1 MTATHDM
8 NKIRNIGICAHI
20 DAGKTTTTERILFYT
35 GKAYKI
41 GEVHEGTA
49 VMDWMVQEQER
60 GITITSAATKCH
72 WLDCDINIID
82 TPGHV
87 DFTAEVERSLRVLDG
102 AVVVFCAV
110 AGVQP
115 QSETVWRQAN
125 KYRVPRIA
133 FVNKM
138 DRIGA
143 NFEKVVGQ
151 VKEKLNANPLPL
163 VLPIGAEDSFKG
175 HIDLLTMKAH
185 IWDEDAV
192 KSHGAEFKK
201 VDIPS
206 EYLEQ
211 AKSARESLIDTL
223 SAYDDEILELA
234 LEEKEVPLEL
244 LRKAI
249 RKATVENKIVPML
262 CGSAFKNKGVQDLLD
277 SVAYYLPS
285 PLDIPP
291 AIGYKRG
298 THEEV
303 DIVSDPEGQFSALVF
318 KIATDPHVGKL
329 CYMRIY
335 SGSIESGKVVY
346 NVTRE
351 GRKER
356 IGRLLQMHANQR
368 QDIPRASAGDIVAV
382 VGLKQVATGDTL
394 ASAPDQPTLEKI
406 TFPDT
411 VISVAIEPKTQ
422 GDLSHLTEVLEALM
436 NEDPTFKAKIDADTG
451 ETLISGMGEL
461 HLEVIVDRILR
472 EFNVKATVGK
482 PQVAYKEGIKDK
494 GKGECVYER
503 QIGGKN
509 QFASVNVE
517 VEPLERGKGFAFEN
531 GLSSE
536 VLKDLPN
543 IFVNSIEKGC
553 QDAMNDGILCGFP
566 VVDVKVRLVGAM
578 QREGESNEVAFK
590 IAAYEATKNALRNAK
605 AVLLEPFMKV
615 SIETPEQYMGDIIGN
630 MNSRRGKVINME
642 MRDDIRVIDCHAP
655 LSDMFGYSTQLRSL
669 SQGRA
674 TFTMELLHYDEAPK
688 SVIERI
694 LGVNSYGQQAAFAAS
709 ENN

>member
-1 MTATHDM
+1 MTTLETIS
-8 NKIRNIGICAHI
+8 KIRNIGIVAHI
-20 DAGKTTTTERILFYT
+20 DAGKTTTTERILYYT
-35 GKAYKI
+35 GKAYKM

-72 WLDCDINIID
+72 WRDCDINIID

-125 KYRVPRIA
+125 RYKVPRVA

-138 DRIGA
+138 DRTGA
-143 NFEKVVGQ
+143 SFERVVQQIADRLGS
-151 VKEKLNANPLPL
+151 KPLPI
-163 VLPIGAEDSFKG
+163 VLPVGAEENFVG
-175 HIDLLTMKAH
+175 HIDLLTMKEYL
-185 IWDEDAV
+185 WDEESQ
-192 KSHGAEFKK
+192 KKLGAEFKTID
-201 VDIPS
+201 VAV
-206 EYLEQ
+206 EYLEK
-211 AKSARESLIDTL
+211 AKAARDAMIETL
-223 SAYDDEILELA
+223 SAYNDEILELY
-234 LEEKEVPLEL
+234 LEEKEISLEL
-244 LRKAI
+244 LQKTLRQ
-249 RKATVENKIVPML
+249 ATIENKIVPVL
-262 CGSAFKNKGVQDLLD
+262 CGSSLRNKGVQNLLD
-277 SVAYYLPS
+277 AVTWYLPS

-291 AIGYKRG
+291 TVAYLPE

-303 DIVSDPEGQFSALVF
+303 AITVDPAGEFAALVF

-329 CYMRIY
+329 AYLRIY

-346 NVTRE
+346 NLTRD

-368 QDIPRASAGDIVAV
+368 QDLPAASAGDIVAA
-382 VGLKQVATGDTL
+382 VGLKNIGTGDTL
-394 ASAPDQPTLEKI
+394 ASSTGRPTLEKI
-406 TFPDT
+406 TFPET

-422 GDLSHLTEVLEALM
+422 GDLSRLTEVLEALM
-436 NEDPTFKAKIDADTG
+436 NEDPTFKAKIDSETG

-461 HLEVIVDRILR
+461 HLEVIVDRIIR
-472 EFNVKATVGK
+472 EFNVRASVGK
-482 PQVAYKEGIKDK
+482 PQVAYKEGITAS
-494 GKGECVYER
+494 GKGESLYEK

-509 QFASVNVE
+509 QYAQVVIV
-517 VEPLERGKGFAFEN
+517 VEPLERGQGFKFANKLAKGT
-531 GLSSE
+531 
-536 VLKDLPN
+536 LPAQ
-543 IFVNSIEKGC
+543 FVAAIEKGC
-553 QDAMNDGILCGFP
+553 QDAMNDGILAGFP
-566 VVDVKVRLVGAM
+566 VVDVMATLTSAM
-578 QREGESNEVAFK
+578 FRETESNEIAFK
-590 IAAYEATKNALRNAK
+590 IATYEAMKAAMRNARP
-605 AVLLEPFMKV
+605 VLLEPFMKV
-615 SIETPEQYMGDIIGN
+615 EIETPEGYVGDIIGN

-642 MRDDIRVIDCHAP
+642 MREDIRVIDCHAP

-688 SVIERI
+688 SVTERI
-694 LGVNSYGQQAAFAAS
+694 LGAFGYNQAPQQMMAGD
-709 ENN
+709 N